1 MSKSSMWLLIVSH
14 EALRL
19 PTKAISLWMGSLE
32 ATAQNRLK
40 KNFDDLCEW
49 IDLYSLLQIEFATQ
63 VS

>member
-1 MSKSSMWLLIVSH
+1 MWLLIVSH

-40 KNFDDLCEW
+40 TNFDVLCEW
-49 IDLYSLLQIEFATQ
+49 VDLYSLLQIEFAT
-63 VS
+63 

>member
-1 MSKSSMWLLIVSH
+1 MWLLIVSH

-40 KNFDDLCEW
+40 KNFDVLCEW
-49 IDLYSLLQIEFATQ
+49 VDLYPLLQIEFAT
-63 VS
+63 